1 MVHASPHLPATVL
14 ALFTGHSGEPTAYA
28 VVFIVLA
35 IGLRFMQFRRR
46 GARRRGPWGGG
57 GGPGGPGN
65 IGGGGSPHDQPVQWD
80 IRKPTPEPTT
90 PDEAGPPRRPFQQAD
105 GAVGEEHNPPSDL

>member
-1 MVHASPHLPATVL
+1 L
-14 ALFTGHSGEPTAYA
+14 ALFTGHSNGLTPYA
-28 VVFIVLA
+28 VIFIVLA

-46 GARRRGPWGGG
+46 GSRRRGPWGSG

-65 IGGGGSPHDQPVQWD
+65 TGGGGSTGDQPVQWD
-80 IRKPTPEPTT
+80 IRKPTPQPTH
-90 PDEAGPPRRPFQQAD
+90 EASPPPVQQAD

>member
-1 MVHASPHLPATVL
+1 MVLASPHLPATVL
-14 ALFTGHSGEPTAYA
+14 ALFTGHSTEPTAYA

-46 GARRRGPWGGG
+46 GARRRGPWGSG

-65 IGGGGSPHDQPVQWD
+65 TGGGGSAGDPPVQWD
-80 IRKPTPEPTT
+80 IRKPTPEPT
-90 PDEAGPPRRPFQQAD
+90 PDVTKPPVQQAD
-105 GAVGEEHNPPSDL
+105 GAVGEEHNPPSDI

>member
-1 MVHASPHLPATVL
+1 VLLSPHLPATVL
-14 ALFTGHSGEPTAYA
+14 ALFTGHSTEPTAYA

-65 IGGGGSPHDQPVQWD
+65 TGGGGTPDDQPVQWD
-80 IRKPTPEPTT
+80 IRKPTPEPSHEDT
-90 PDEAGPPRRPFQQAD
+90 PPPVQQAD
-105 GAVGEEHNPPSDL
+105 GAVGQEHNPPSDL

>member
-28 VVFIVLA
+28 VVFIALA

-46 GARRRGPWGGG
+46 GSAAAGRGAAVAARP
-57 GGPGGPGN
+57 GPGN
-65 IGGGGSPHDQPVQWD
+65 TGGGGSPHDQPVQWD
-80 IRKPTPEPTT
+80 IRKPTPEPTPEAT
-90 PDEAGPPRRPFQQAD
+90 PPPVQQAD

>member
-1 MVHASPHLPATVL
+1 VLLSPHLPATVL
-14 ALFTGHSGEPTAYA
+14 ALFTGHSTEPTAYA

-46 GARRRGPWGGG
+46 GSRRRGPWGSG

-65 IGGGGSPHDQPVQWD
+65 TGGGGSTGDQPVQWD
-80 IRKPTPEPTT
+80 IRKPTPQPTH
-90 PDEAGPPRRPFQQAD
+90 EAGPPPVQQAD